1 MQINVECFGVA
12 HGVKVKN
19 IIEMQ
24 CGYKKLK
31 KENNNQKQDC
41 LVITMEMVC
50 KQSRK
55 IPNWKTPGRE
65 GVQGLWITKLTNLHE
80 QTSFLEWKSTIA

>member
-1 MQINVECFGVA
+1 MFWSGTWSESKEHNRNVA
-12 HGVKVKN
+12 WL
-19 IIEMQ
+19 
-24 CGYKKLK
+24 KKLK
-31 KENNNQKQDC
+31 KENNNQKQDY

-55 IPNWKTPGRE
+55 IPNWKTPRRE
-65 GVQGLWITKLTNLHE
+65 GVQGLWIKKLTNLHE